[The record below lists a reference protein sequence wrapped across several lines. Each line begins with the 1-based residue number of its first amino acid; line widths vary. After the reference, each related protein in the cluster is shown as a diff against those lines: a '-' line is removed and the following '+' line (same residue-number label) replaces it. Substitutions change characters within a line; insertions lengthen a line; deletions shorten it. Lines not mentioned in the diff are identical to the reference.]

1 VSLSLTG
8 RVLQTVVRISCA
20 RPALTLAVAFV
31 LAAAG
36 AGYAARALTLETSK
50 FHLLPL
56 HQRYATLYKEYAE
69 DFGQLEDIVVVVQ
82 SPAVEAS
89 AAYAARLA
97 RVLHDGA
104 LGTARI
110 SYRIEASRFDT
121 HVMLYLP
128 LETLHAT
135 LRTVAGQ
142 EDLLADFAATPTLAR
157 LVEGINQYIGGTFLP
172 GVPGGE
178 DEASEAPTRL
188 LGDLL
193 TRMSE
198 RIDGRPYR
206 SPLKSLFGGPIP
218 APDGGYFMSHDQRL
232 LYVVIDLADATRTFA
247 AEHEAIL
254 AVRRAIA
261 SLRPEFPSV
270 EAGVTGAPALF
281 SDELSAATR
290 DGRIASIL
298 ALALTLGL
306 LLVAFRRLGTSCA
319 LLAVL
324 TLSLGWTLGII
335 TLLVGQLTIFSMMFV
350 SVVIGLGSDYGIF
363 FLFRYREERV
373 LGRTLVDAL
382 EHTAARCGPGIL
394 LGALTAAVTFYIL
407 TIAEFQG
414 IRDFGFISG
423 TAILLAFLSMLT
435 VFPAALLLI
444 DRWQKAP
451 RRVPVAAHGP
461 RKPEESE
468 PRQVPALEWLVRC
481 PKTILTATALVTAAS
496 LWAAP
501 RVGFDYNMLNLQ
513 ADGTESVVWER
524 KAAAASGRSVFAA
537 LSTATSLAELEA
549 RQAAFQRLPSVSDVQ
564 SVLSVLPDRQ
574 SEKLALLH
582 RLAEV
587 ADSIRPGP
595 PRPLDLP
602 ALTAALETLKRRM
615 DLAVTPR
622 GGHAPP
628 EEILVIARATA
639 ALLGRL
645 QAREH
650 GALEVALADYQARLA
665 GDFAEQW
672 RQLQRAARPA
682 PVALDGLPDELRRKF
697 IGKSGHLLMQIY
709 SRLDLWDGPSQARFV
724 EELRTV
730 DPDVTGQPVVAYES
744 MRLIERTFRL
754 GLAYAF
760 ALVAGIA
767 ALMIRRVR
775 ETVLAMVPLIL
786 GTLWTVGVM
795 QLAGL
800 RFNLVNV
807 WALPLIIGSA
817 AEYGVNIVLRSLE
830 VPAQGGGSRLA
841 RSTVMGVVF
850 NGLTTMA
857 GFGSLLVAHHRGVW
871 SLGLLLVIGSAM
883 TLTASLVV
891 LPTLVRLADRRRSP
905 VAHRG
910 LEISKVPSS
919 SPLVIPG
926 SNGVSHPRPSAERDH
941 EPQTRAPI
949 GPRPSG
955 TSRLDASRR
964 D

>member
-1 VSLSLTG
+1 
-8 RVLQTVVRISCA
+8 VRLCCA
-20 RPALTLAVAFV
+20 RPALTVSVAFAF
-31 LAAAG
+31 AALG
-36 AGYAARALTLETSK
+36 AGYAAHSLTLETSK

-56 HQRYATLYKEYAE
+56 HQRYATLYKDYAE

-82 SPAVEAS
+82 SPELEIS
-89 AAYAARLA
+89 TAYAARLA
-97 RVLHDGA
+97 ALLREGA

-110 SYRIEASRFDT
+110 SYRLDPSRLEGQAL
-121 HVMLYLP
+121 LYLP
-128 LETLHAT
+128 LDT
-135 LRTVAGQ
+135 LRTTLDTVASQ
-142 EDLLADFAATPTLAR
+142 EELLSDFAATPTLDR
-157 LVEGINQYIGGTFLP
+157 LVDGINQSIGATFLP
-172 GVPGGE
+172 GVFARGAAGE
-178 DEASEAPTRL
+178 ANAAPTRL
-188 LGDLL
+188 LSDLL

-198 RIDGRPYR
+198 RIDGGPYR
-206 SPLKSLFGGPIP
+206 SPWGALLASPVL
-218 APDGGYFMSHDQRL
+218 APDGGYFLSHDRRL
-232 LYVVIDLADATRTFA
+232 LYVVVDLVEVPRTFA
-247 AEHEAIL
+247 AEQAAIL
-254 AVRRAIA
+254 AVRGAIA
-261 SLRPEFPSV
+261 RLRPQFPSV

-281 SDELSAATR
+281 SDELNAAAR
-290 DGRIASIL
+290 DGRVASLL
-298 ALALTLGL
+298 ALVLTLGL
-306 LLVAFRRLGTSCA
+306 LVLAFRRIVTSCA
-319 LLAVL
+319 MLVVLA
-324 TLSLGWTLGII
+324 LSLGWSLGVI

-373 LGRTLVDAL
+373 LGRTLVGAL

-451 RRVPVAAHGP
+451 RLAPPAVPGGRPPDA
-461 RKPEESE
+461 SE
-468 PRQVPALEWLVRC
+468 RHHFHVPALEWLVCC
-481 PKTILTATALVTAAS
+481 PRTILTATVVVTAVA

-574 SEKLALLH
+574 AEKLAVLE
-582 RLAEV
+582 RLSVV
-587 ADSIRPGP
+587 ADAIRPGA
-595 PRPLDLP
+595 PRPLDLR
-602 ALTAALETLKRRM
+602 AFTAALETLKRRM
-615 DLAVTPR
+615 DLATAPR
-622 GGHAPP
+622 GGHGPP
-628 EEILVIARATA
+628 EEIIAIARSTS
-639 ALLGRL
+639 ALLVAVK
-645 QAREH
+645 ARER
-650 GALEVALADYQARLA
+650 AAVETALADYQTRLA
-665 GDFAEQW
+665 ADFARQW
-672 RQLQRAARPA
+672 GQLQRAARPA
-682 PVALDGLPDELRRKF
+682 PVTLGDLPDELRRKF
-697 IGKSGHLLMQIY
+697 IGKSGHLLMQVY
-709 SRLDLWDGPSQARFV
+709 SRLDLWDRPSQARFV

-800 RFNLVNV
+800 TFNLVNV

-830 VPAQGGGSRLA
+830 APARSDGPRLA

-891 LPTLVRLADRRRSP
+891 LPTLVRLAARRRSP
-905 VAHRG
+905 AA
-910 LEISKVPSS
+910 VPSI

-926 SNGVSHPRPSAERDH
+926 SNGVSHPRHSAARDDVGG
-941 EPQTRAPI
+941 QRVA
-949 GPRPSG
+949 RPTGGSSAV
-955 TSRLDASRR
+955 SRS
-964 D
+964 

>member
-1 VSLSLTG
+1 
-8 RVLQTVVRISCA
+8 VRLCCA
-20 RPALTLAVAFV
+20 RPALTVSVAFA
-31 LAAAG
+31 LAALG
-36 AGYAARALTLETSK
+36 AGYAAHSLTLETSK

-82 SPAVEAS
+82 SPEIETS
-89 AAYAARLA
+89 TAYAARLA
-97 RVLHDGA
+97 GVLREGA

-110 SYRIEASRFDT
+110 SYRLDPSRLEAQAL
-121 HVMLYLP
+121 LYLP
-128 LETLHAT
+128 LDT
-135 LRTVAGQ
+135 LRGTLDTVASQ
-142 EDLLADFAATPTLAR
+142 EELLADFAATPTLDR
-157 LVEGINQYIGGTFLP
+157 LVDGINQYIGATFLP
-172 GVPGGE
+172 GVFGPGAKE
-178 DEASEAPTRL
+178 ETNTAPTHL
-188 LGDLL
+188 LRDLL
-193 TRMSE
+193 TQMSE
-198 RIDGRPYR
+198 QIDGRPYR
-206 SPLKSLFGGPIP
+206 SPWGALLA
-218 APDGGYFMSHDQRL
+218 APTLAPNGGYFLSHDRRL
-232 LYVVIDLADATRTFA
+232 LYVVIDLVEVPRTFA
-247 AEHEAIL
+247 AEHEAIV
-254 AVRRAIA
+254 AVRSAIA
-261 SLRPEFPSV
+261 RLRPQFPSV
-270 EAGVTGAPALF
+270 DAGVTGAPALF
-281 SDELSAATR
+281 SDELNATAR
-290 DGRIASIL
+290 DGRIASVL
-298 ALALTLGL
+298 ALVLTLGL
-306 LLVAFRRLGTSCA
+306 LVLAFRRLVTSCA
-319 LLAVL
+319 MLAVL
-324 TLSLGWTLGII
+324 ALSLGWSLGVI
-335 TLLVGQLTIFSMMFV
+335 TLLVGHLTIFSMMFV

-373 LGRTLVDAL
+373 LGRTLVGAL

-423 TAILLAFLSMLT
+423 TAILLAFLSMVT

-444 DRWQKAP
+444 DRWQRAP
-451 RRVPVAAHGP
+451 RPVRVVAAHGP
-461 RKPEESE
+461 RRPEAGE
-468 PRQVPALEWLVRC
+468 PRRSRVPALEWLVRY
-481 PKTILTATALVTAAS
+481 PKTILTATVLLTAAS

-549 RQAAFQRLPSVSDVQ
+549 RQAAFRRLPSVSDVQ

-574 SEKLALLH
+574 AEKLALLE

-587 ADSIRPGP
+587 ADSIRPGA

-602 ALTAALETLKRRM
+602 ALTRALETLKRRM
-615 DLAVTPR
+615 DLAMAPR

-628 EEILVIARATA
+628 EEILVIARATS
-639 ALLGRL
+639 ALLGTL
-645 QAREH
+645 KTRER
-650 GALEVALADYQARLA
+650 GALEIALAEYQARLA
-665 GDFAEQW
+665 GDFAQQW
-672 RQLQRAARPA
+672 GRLQRAARPA
-682 PVALDGLPDELRRKF
+682 PLALGDLPDELRRKF
-697 IGKSGHLLMQIY
+697 IGKSGHLLLQIY

-754 GLAYAF
+754 GLVYAF

-767 ALMIRRVR
+767 AVMIRRVR

-786 GTLWTVGVM
+786 GTLWTVGIM

-830 VPAQGGGSRLA
+830 EPAQSGAPRLA

-905 VAHRG
+905 AVQ
-910 LEISKVPSS
+910 PQ
-919 SPLVIPG
+919 
-926 SNGVSHPRPSAERDH
+926 VSQVDAAG
-941 EPQTRAPI
+941 QAALI
-949 GPRPSG
+949 GPRSNR
-955 TSRLDASRR
+955 RLARGVGRVSAARGR
-964 D
+964 HGANSQA

>member
-1 VSLSLTG
+1 M
-8 RVLQTVVRISCA
+8 RISCV
-20 RPALTLAVAFV
+20 RPALTVAVAFV
-31 LAAAG
+31 LAAVG
-36 AGYAARALTLETSK
+36 AGYAAHALTLETSK

-82 SPAVEAS
+82 SPAVKTS
-89 AAYAARLA
+89 TAYAARLA
-97 RVLHDGA
+97 KVLRDGA
-104 LGTARI
+104 LGTARV
-110 SYRIEASRFDT
+110 SYRIDASRFDT

-142 EDLLADFAATPTLAR
+142 EDLLTDFAATPTLAR
-157 LVEGINQYIGGTFLP
+157 LVEGINQYIGGAFLP
-172 GVPGGE
+172 GVPGSE

-193 TRMSE
+193 TQMSE

-206 SPLKSLFGGPIP
+206 SPWGSLVGSPIP
-218 APDGGYFMSHDQRL
+218 APDGGYFLSHDQRL
-232 LYVVIDLADATRTFA
+232 LYVVVDLADATRTFA

-270 EAGVTGAPALF
+270 EAGVTGAPAVF

-290 DGRIASIL
+290 DGRIASVL
-298 ALALTLGL
+298 ALGLTFGL
-306 LLVAFRRLGTSCA
+306 LLVAFRRLATSCA
-319 LLAVL
+319 MLAVL
-324 TLSLGWTLGII
+324 ALSLGWTLGII
-335 TLLVGQLTIFSMMFV
+335 TLLVGELTIFSMMFV

-373 LGRTLVDAL
+373 LGPTLVGAL
-382 EHTAARCGPGIL
+382 ERTAARSGPGIL

-407 TIAEFQG
+407 TMAEFRG

-444 DRWQKAP
+444 ERWQKST
-451 RRVPVAAHGP
+451 RLVPSPGGP
-461 RKPEESE
+461 TTSPAVGPAVSE
-468 PRQVPALEWLVRC
+468 RQRVPALEWLVRY
-481 PKTILTATALVTAAS
+481 PKTIVVASVLLTAAS

-501 RVGFDYNMLNLQ
+501 RVGFDYNILNLQ

-549 RQAAFQRLPSVSDVQ
+549 RQAAFRRLPSVSDVQ

-574 SEKLALLH
+574 AEKLAVLH
-582 RLAEV
+582 RLADV
-587 ADSIRPGP
+587 VDSIRLGP

-602 ALTAALETLKRRM
+602 GLTAALETLKRRM
-615 DLAVTPR
+615 DLASTPR
-622 GGHAPP
+622 GGAGPP
-628 EEILVIARATA
+628 EVVLVLARATS
-639 ALLGRL
+639 ALL
-645 QAREH
+645 ARVKARDRH
-650 GALEVALADYQARLA
+650 AVEVALADYQRQLA
-665 GDFAEQW
+665 DDFAGQW
-672 RQLQRAARPA
+672 RRLQRVVRPA
-682 PVALDGLPDELRRKF
+682 PLTLVDLPEELRRKF
-697 IGKSGHLLMQIY
+697 IGKSGDLLVQVY
-709 SRLDLWDGPSQARFV
+709 SRVDLWDQSSQARFV

-730 DPDVTGQPVVAYES
+730 DADVTGQPVVAYES
-744 MRLIERTFRL
+744 MRLIEKSFRL

-767 ALMIRRVR
+767 LFMIRRLR
-775 ETVLAMVPLIL
+775 ETAFAMVPLIL
-786 GTLWTVGVM
+786 GTLWTVAMM
-795 QLAGL
+795 QWTGL
-800 RFNLVNV
+800 TFNLVNV

-830 VPAQGGGSRLA
+830 ASADGGGPRLA
-841 RSTVMGVVF
+841 RSTVLGVVF
-850 NGLTTMA
+850 NGLTTLA

-883 TLTASLVV
+883 TLAASLVV
-891 LPTLVRLADRRRSP
+891 LPTLVRLGERQRAPGGKPARRPHLMNLFPAPAVRESMTYMRGESP
-905 VAHRG
+905 T
-910 LEISKVPSS
+910 LEAPSS
-919 SPLVIPG
+919 
-926 SNGVSHPRPSAERDH
+926 PR
-941 EPQTRAPI
+941 
-949 GPRPSG
+949 GPRSNRPAG
-955 TSRLDASRR
+955 PETREW
-964 D
+964 